1 MSDTSIIQ
9 IDTAS
14 SVAIYE
20 QIANAIRAHLVAG
33 RLQPGA
39 LLPPVRELALNLG
52 VHHNT
57 VAEAYRTLAREGWL
71 DLRRKRGAVV
81 LAREA
86 PHATAAA
93 ERRFTRHLGELTA
106 KALADGVSPAT
117 AARHL
122 EAIAARLRNG

>member
-1 MSDTSIIQ
+1 MTDSPVIQ
-9 IDTAS
+9 IDLAS
-14 SVAIYE
+14 SMAIYE

-33 RLQPGA
+33 RVRPGT
-39 LLPPVRELALNLG
+39 LLPPVRELAVNLG

-81 LAREA
+81 LDREA
-86 PHATAAA
+86 PRATAAA
-93 ERRFTRHLGELTA
+93 ETRFTRQLGELTA
-106 KALADGVSPAT
+106 KALADGLSNAT

-122 EAIAARLRNG
+122 QELAARLRNS